1 MATNR
6 SVVVIAPIIPPTIVP
21 LAEHMPTLVGES
33 LVTVDTTD
41 FDVVSA
47 WVVEDIVGEA
57 VVVVDMSAEGQKFL
71 LSSVMIIIMVN
82 NSHFVL

>member
-1 MATNR
+1 MAT
-6 SVVVIAPIIPPTIVP
+6 SPPMTPMVTVVAEDLPT
-21 LAEHMPTLVGES
+21 T